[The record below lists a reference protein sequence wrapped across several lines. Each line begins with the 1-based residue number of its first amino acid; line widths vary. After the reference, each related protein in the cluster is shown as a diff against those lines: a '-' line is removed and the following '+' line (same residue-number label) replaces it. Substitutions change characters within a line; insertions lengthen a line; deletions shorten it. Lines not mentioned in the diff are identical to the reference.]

1 MIIRVNARRED
12 LSRYLLLLAACLPI
26 FLALQVQLTHWVNI
40 PIWDEW
46 DTPGLAILHATE
58 HKLSW
63 SDLFAQHNESRKVV
77 PRLLCMALAVPAGWD
92 VRHAMILTLASACL
106 VSALVLFYLR
116 QQPRT
121 PAPFGVLFAWMIVNF
136 LLFGP
141 WQYENFLSGFVF
153 ELFIPVLCL
162 FGSVA
167 VNLSQK
173 RMSAKVVWN
182 SFLALTA
189 TYSFAH
195 GMLLWLLA
203 LPIPRDDER
212 SRPNWLRFAAP
223 WYLVYVLAATV
234 SIAWYFIDYRRPEI
248 APPPATLS
256 QGLQVIDF
264 IVVWLGAVVRSTA
277 LNVRTA
283 GTVVGVLFLL
293 TMAGVCCFLYRNKNR
308 WKSYYPWL
316 LLAGFSLGSGVI
328 TAIGRVNL
336 GVELVFNTFFD
347 GFSSMKYNATS
358 IFVYVAIV
366 AMLLHVANDTI
377 RSNPRCRSRYLIGAA
392 ILCIS
397 LGIAWTYSFADER
410 TRVPLFQQNRE
421 RARTA
426 VIWSKVLPYNPEIF
440 IAYPYAEG
448 FPQRVER
455 MKRSRLLN
463 IPEVSERV
471 AQMILSAP
479 QPTNTGAGFVD
490 SGSLEEGRRLRIAG
504 WARNPNRNSKAD
516 YVVVGWHQPG
526 GAFHPFTAIATGSHR
541 PDVAQVLKSDSLK
554 NAGFEQTINI
564 STLPSGS
571 LELLGWAVDLES
583 QEAFPISGGLRLNL
597 AKN

>member
-1 MIIRVNARRED
+1 MPV
-12 LSRYLLLLAACLPI
+12 L
-26 FLALQVQLTHWVNI
+26 FALRIQLEHWVNI

-46 DTPGLAILHATE
+46 DTPGVAILHAAE
-58 HKLSW
+58 HTLSW

-77 PRLLCMALAVPAGWD
+77 PRLLCMALAVPTGWD
-92 VRHAMILTLASACL
+92 VRHAMILTFASACL
-106 VSALVLFYLR
+106 TSALVLVYLR

-121 PAPFGVLFAWMIVNF
+121 PAPFGVLFAWVIINF

-141 WQYENFLSGFVF
+141 WQYENLLSGFVF
-153 ELFIPVLCL
+153 EIFIPVLCL
-162 FGSVA
+162 FGCAA

-173 RMSAKVVWN
+173 RLSEKIAWN
-182 SFLALTA
+182 SFWALTA

-212 SRPNWLRFAAP
+212 ARPNWLRFAAP
-223 WYLVYVLAATV
+223 WYLVFVLAATV

-248 APPPATLS
+248 APPPAKLS

-264 IVVWLGAVVRSTA
+264 IVVWLGALVRSTS

-283 GTVVGVLFLL
+283 GTVVSVIFLL
-293 TMAGVCCFLYRNKNR
+293 TMAGVCCFLYRNKGR

-316 LLAGFSLGSGVI
+316 LLAGFSLGSGII

-336 GVELVFNTFFD
+336 GVELTFNTFFD
-347 GFSSMKYNATS
+347 GFSSMRYNATS
-358 IFVYVAIV
+358 VFVYVAIV
-366 AMLLHVANDTI
+366 GMLLNLANDTT
-377 RSNPRCRSRYLIGAA
+377 RSNPRWRSRYLIGAF
-392 ILCIS
+392 ILCTAF
-397 LGIAWTYSFADER
+397 GIAWICSFSDER

-426 VIWSKVLPYNPEIF
+426 VIWSKVLPNNPEIF
-440 IAYPYAEG
+440 TAYPYPQG
-448 FPQRVER
+448 FSERVEK
-455 MKRSRLLN
+455 MKRSRLLK

-471 AQMILSAP
+471 AQIILSTP
-479 QPTNTGAGFVD
+479 QPTSTRAGFLE
-490 SGSLEEGRRLRIAG
+490 SGSLEDGRRIRIAG

-526 GAFHPFTAIATGSHR
+526 GAFHPLTAIATGSLR
-541 PDVAQVLKSDSLK
+541 PDVAQVLKSDSMK
-554 NAGFEQTINI
+554 SAGFEQTINI

-571 LELLGWAVDLES
+571 LELLGWSVDLES
-583 QEAFPISGGLRLNL
+583 QEAFPLSGALRLDL